1 MTGGN
6 DERLPAVQGKERQAV
21 LTTRLLPDIE
31 RGIVALRLE
40 GLVIK
45 VFNRLVIEQAVDR
58 AGVALGVGG
67 VDLADVL
74 GAPARSAKRKAAVQQ
89 QRHHDHRSV
98 LNAVIDKEQDR
109 HHRDFKERRR
119 NIENKEPQQKADTV
133 GAALDIP
140 RQSAGTPV

>member
-1 MTGGN
+1 LAGGN

-21 LTTRLLPDIE
+21 LAARLLPDIE

-45 VFNRLVIEQAVDR
+45 VFNRLVIEQAVYR

-74 GAPARSAKRKAAVQQ
+74 GAPARSANEKLPYNRTDTTITAAY
-89 QRHHDHRSV
+89 S
-98 LNAVIDKEQDR
+98 
-109 HHRDFKERRR
+109 
-119 NIENKEPQQKADTV
+119 
-133 GAALDIP
+133 
-140 RQSAGTPV
+140 TP